1 MSMLP
6 SELTC
11 LSRDEAGLHG
21 ELVDRAA
28 HGLAGRLLG
37 DTRQLEH
44 DASGLDVGDPPLR
57 RALARAHAGLGR
69 LLGVRAV
76 GVDVDPDLA
85 ATLDVTR
92 HGDTSRLDLTVGH
105 VVTLHRLDA
114 EVAEGELGSTLGHAA
129 ALGVM
134 LLAVL
139 DPSWHQHQLV
149 PPSAAGAAAAGA
161 SAGSATAAAFSG
173 WAFSAAAG
181 AVLAGAAAG
190 PSSRL
195 GRRPR
200 VGRERP
206 GAAARLAAS
215 ASRSARVP

>member
-69 LLGVRAV
+69 LLGEGPV
-76 GVDVDPDLA
+76 GIDVDPDLA

-92 HGDTSRLDLTVGH
+92 HGDTSGLDLTVGH

-129 ALGVM
+129 ALGVV

-139 DPSWHQHQLV
+139 DPSWHQHQLA
-149 PPSAAGAAAAGA
+149 PPSAAGAAAGSAAAAAGAASAAGA
-161 SAGSATAAAFSG
+161 SAV
-173 WAFSAAAG
+173 
-181 AVLAGAAAG
+181 AVGAASERA
-190 PSSRL
+190 
-195 GRRPR
+195 GRRGAPSRPPR
-200 VGRERP
+200 PGRRLLP
-206 GAAARLAAS
+206 GAAARLAA
-215 ASRSARVP
+215 

>member
-69 LLGVRAV
+69 LLGERSV

-92 HGDTSRLDLTVGH
+92 HGDTSGLDLTVGH

-129 ALGVM
+129 ALGVV

-149 PPSAAGAAAAGA
+149 PPSAAGAAAAAGASVAAAVAGA
-161 SAGSATAAAFSG
+161 SAGAA
-173 WAFSAAAG
+173 AAAG
-181 AVLAGAAAG
+181 A
-190 PSSRL
+190 
-195 GRRPR
+195 
-200 VGRERP
+200 
-206 GAAARLAAS
+206 
-215 ASRSARVP
+215 